1 MSWRSWIDE
10 RDHAGNAA
18 FAAAMARSASAALA
32 RGNTPTTSSVF
43 DGLMLGDDSLAPSHS
58 PAM

>member
-10 RDHAGNAA
+10 RDHAGKAA
-18 FAAAMARSASAALA
+18 FAAALARSASAALA
-32 RGNTPTTSSVF
+32 RGKRPITSSVF
-43 DGLMLGDDSLAPSHS
+43 DGLMLGDDSTAPTHS